1 VLQSPSP
8 SRNLLEFS
16 TRTEDST
23 VTGRRLAPSRMPGGG
38 GGGGGGGGVG
48 DEQYVM
54 QLGVW
59 LGTRVRIRLVRVR
72 QFLGLAANRGRL
84 KFYVV
89 SDIRRVTH
97 G

>member
-1 VLQSPSP
+1 M
-8 SRNLLEFS
+8 
-16 TRTEDST
+16 
-23 VTGRRLAPSRMPGGG
+23 GRRLAPSQMP
-38 GGGGGGGGVG
+38 GGGGGVG
-48 DEQYVM
+48 DERYVM
-54 QLGVW
+54 QLGAW

-89 SDIRRVTH
+89 SYIPRVTH

>member
-38 GGGGGGGGVG
+38 GGGGVG

-54 QLGVW
+54 QLGAW

-72 QFLGLAANRGRL
+72 QFLGLAANCGRL